1 MLNLILCGGCGT
13 RLWPVSRS
21 LMPKQFAPLF
31 DGQSLF
37 RKTVVTNSA
46 VCESQFIVSNA
57 DQFFLAKDQLEAEGM
72 TESKFLLEPVGRNTA
87 PAIALACLNLDPETI
102 VLVSPSDHV
111 IRKKDEYKKVLLR
124 AEELAKADN
133 LVTFGITPTNPETGY
148 GYIEADG
155 ENSECVKRF
164 VEKPDR
170 ATAEKYLLSGN
181 FYWNSGIFCF
191 KAKTFLSEL
200 GKYSPKMLAAAK
212 KALANAENV
221 DGEPIRIDREDMLA
235 IPANSI
241 DYAVMEK
248 SNKVKVVPS
257 DIGWS
262 DLGSFDSLYSEYP
275 HDENGNNVN
284 PRHIAV
290 DSKNSLVMGSQRAIA
305 TIDLDKMLI
314 VDTPD
319 ALLVAPLS
327 SSQKVKKVVEEL
339 KERGSD
345 LINVPQT
352 VSRPWGTYS
361 VLESTE
367 RYKMKR
373 IVVKPGKRLSLQ
385 KHLHR
390 SEHWVVVSG
399 TATVTVGK
407 NVFYVRP
414 NESTYIPVGE
424 VHRLQ
429 NEGKLPLVI
438 VEVQVGEYTGEDDI
452 IRVEDDF
459 HRA

>member
-1 MLNLILCGGCGT
+1 MINLILCGGSGT

-37 RKTVVTNSA
+37 RKTVKTNSA
-46 VCESQFIVSNA
+46 VCSSQFIVSNA
-57 DQFFLAKDQLEAEGM
+57 DQFFLAKDQLEAEG
-72 TESKFLLEPVGRNTA
+72 KKGCLFLLEPVGRNTA
-87 PAIALACLNLDPETI
+87 PAIALACLTLDANEI

-124 AEELAKADN
+124 AEELAQAGN
-133 LVTFGITPTNPETGY
+133 LVAFGITPTSPETGY

-155 ENSECVKRF
+155 EDVKRF
-164 VEKPDR
+164 VEKPDL
-170 ATAEKYLLSGN
+170 ATAEKYLLAGN

-191 KAKTFLSEL
+191 KVKTFLDEL
-200 GKYSPKMLAAAK
+200 KKYSPDILNAAK
-212 KALANAENV
+212 IALTRAKKE
-221 DGEPIRIDREDMLA
+221 DGEPIRIALEDMKA
-235 IPANSI
+235 IPSNSI

-248 SNKVKVVPS
+248 SSKVKVVPS

-262 DLGSFDSLYSEYP
+262 DLGSFDSLYGEYP

-290 DSKNSLVMGSQRAIA
+290 GTN
-305 TIDLDKMLI
+305 IDLNDILI

-319 ALLVAPLS
+319 ALLVAPRA
-327 SSQKVKKVVEEL
+327 SSQKVKQVVEKL
-339 KERGSD
+339 KEKGSD
-345 LINVPQT
+345 LVSVPQT
-352 VSRPWGTYS
+352 VNRPWGTYS
-361 VLESTE
+361 VLESSE
-367 RYKMKR
+367 SYKMKR

-399 TATVTVGK
+399 TATCTVGDK
-407 NVFYVRP
+407 VFLVRP
-414 NESTYIPVGE
+414 NESTYIPAGT

-452 IRVEDDF
+452 IRMEDDF
-459 HRA
+459 HRCS

>member
-1 MLNLILCGGCGT
+1 
-13 RLWPVSRS
+13 
-21 LMPKQFAPLF
+21 
-31 DGQSLF
+31 
-37 RKTVVTNSA
+37 
-46 VCESQFIVSNA
+46 
-57 DQFFLAKDQLEAEGM
+57 
-72 TESKFLLEPVGRNTA
+72 
-87 PAIALACLNLDPETI
+87 
-102 VLVSPSDHV
+102 V

-124 AEELAKADN
+124 AQELAEAGN
-133 LVTFGITPTNPETGY
+133 LVTFGITPTSPETGY
-148 GYIEADG
+148 GYIEAAG
-155 ENSECVKRF
+155 EDVKRF
-164 VEKPDR
+164 VEKPDL

-191 KAKTFLSEL
+191 KAKTFLAEL
-200 GKYSPKMLAAAK
+200 GKYSPEMLAAAQ
-212 KALANAENV
+212 KALANASIEE
-221 DGEPIRIDREDMLA
+221 GEPIRIDRDDMMA
-235 IPANSI
+235 IPSNSI

-262 DLGSFDSLYSEYP
+262 DLGSFDSLYNEYP
-275 HDENGNNVN
+275 HDDNGNNVN

-290 DSKNSLVMGSQRAIA
+290 GSKNSLVMGSQRAIA

-339 KERGSD
+339 KVRGSD

-459 HRA
+459 HRK

>member
-1 MLNLILCGGCGT
+1 
-13 RLWPVSRS
+13 
-21 LMPKQFAPLF
+21 
-31 DGQSLF
+31 
-37 RKTVVTNSA
+37 
-46 VCESQFIVSNA
+46 
-57 DQFFLAKDQLEAEGM
+57 
-72 TESKFLLEPVGRNTA
+72 
-87 PAIALACLNLDPETI
+87 
-102 VLVSPSDHV
+102 
-111 IRKKDEYKKVLLR
+111 
-124 AEELAKADN
+124 
-133 LVTFGITPTNPETGY
+133 
-148 GYIEADG
+148 
-155 ENSECVKRF
+155 
-164 VEKPDR
+164 
-170 ATAEKYLLSGN
+170 
-181 FYWNSGIFCF
+181 
-191 KAKTFLSEL
+191 
-200 GKYSPKMLAAAK
+200 MLAAAK
-212 KALANAENV
+212 KALANATVE
-221 DGEPIRIDREDMLA
+221 DGEPIRIDRDDMMA
-235 IPANSI
+235 IPSNSI

-262 DLGSFDSLYSEYP
+262 DLGSFDSLYGEYQ

-290 DSKNSLVMGSQRAIA
+290 DSKNSLVMGSQRTIA

-407 NVFYVRP
+407 NVYGSFYFILVW
-414 NESTYIPVGE
+414 
-424 VHRLQ
+424 
-429 NEGKLPLVI
+429 LVI
-438 VEVQVGEYTGEDDI
+438 I
-452 IRVEDDF
+452 F
-459 HRA
+459 

>member
-1 MLNLILCGGCGT
+1 MINLILCGGNGT

-57 DQFFLAKDQLEAEGM
+57 DQFFLAKDQLEAESK
-72 TESKFLLEPVGRNTA
+72 TSCKFLLEPVGRNTA
-87 PAIALACLNLDPETI
+87 PAIALACLTLDPEEI
-102 VLVSPSDHV
+102 ILVSPSDHV

-124 AEELAKADN
+124 AQELAKEGY
-133 LVTFGITPTNPETGY
+133 LVTFGITPTSPETGY
-148 GYIEADG
+148 GYIEAEG
-155 ENSECVKRF
+155 ENVKRF

-170 ATAEKYLLSGN
+170 ATAEKYLLAGN

-191 KAKTFLSEL
+191 KARTFLSEL
-200 GKYSPKMLAAAK
+200 QKHSPDILEASKE
-212 KALANAENV
+212 ALANTSMEA
-221 DGEPIRIDREDMLA
+221 GEPIRVSLDDMKA
-235 IPANSI
+235 IPSNSI

-248 SNKVKVVPS
+248 SNIVKVVPS

-262 DLGSFDSLYSEYP
+262 DLGSFDSLYGEYP

-290 DSKNSLVMGSQRAIA
+290 GSKNSLVMGSQRAIA

-327 SSQKVKKVVEEL
+327 SSQKVKQVVEEL
-339 KERGSD
+339 KVRGSD
-345 LINVPQT
+345 LISVPQT
-352 VSRPWGTYS
+352 VNRPWGTYS
-361 VLESTE
+361 VLESSE

-399 TATVTVGK
+399 TATVTVGDK
-407 NVFYVRP
+407 VFYVRP

-429 NEGKLPLVI
+429 NEGRLPLVI
-438 VEVQVGEYTGEDDI
+438 VEIQVGEYTGEDDI

-459 HRA
+459 HRN